1 MAHEL
6 CKLFILPKECMS
18 KESFTISGAIK
29 EGWELTKVNIGF
41 LVVYQIILFFLIWL
55 FNDSNYDWKLAPVQF
70 IGWIIIILGKMGFY
84 NSALLLTKGLKPSF
98 DQFYANWRLL
108 LSWIVASFL
117 FVIMFVVGLI
127 LLIVPGL
134 YVLATF
140 GFYPFFILDKRLGP
154 IESLKQ
160 AAEATKENRWQ
171 ILLLFLAC
179 AGIDI
184 LGLLFFGVGILIAAP
199 ITIIALATVYDKLS
213 GQSKTTI
220 QPEDIQASSTQP

>member
-1 MAHEL
+1 MSYL
-6 CKLFILPKECMS
+6 KIIILNKEFMS
-18 KESFTISGAIK
+18 KESFTIAGAIR

-55 FNDSNYDWKLAPVQF
+55 FNDSSENWHFALTQI

-84 NSALLLTKGLKPSF
+84 NSALLLTKGLKPRF
-98 DQFYANWRLL
+98 DQFYVNWRLL

-117 FVIMFVVGLI
+117 FAIMLIVGLI

-140 GFYPFFILDKRLGP
+140 GFYPFFILDKGLGP

-171 ILLLFLAC
+171 VLLLFLAC
-179 AGIDI
+179 AGLDL

-199 ITIIALATVYDKLS
+199 VTMIALATVYDKLT

-220 QPEDIQASSTQP
+220 QPEDIHVNSTHP